1 MAAPVCPGSDRA
13 KIEEMPASMAHP
25 LPRWYLV
32 PVRVLVVT
40 FLCALLGFAVSLFVG
55 ILGVVVR
62 GRIRGV
68 HPNLTSAYR
77 SIALPAAAAISG
89 VALIAVTV
97 LEIRRYRQMKALGKI
112 AAASR

>member
-1 MAAPVCPGSDRA
+1 
-13 KIEEMPASMAHP
+13 MAHP
-25 LPRWYLV
+25 FPRWYLV

-40 FLCALLGFAVSLFVG
+40 FLCALLGFAVSLLLG

-77 SIALPAAAAISG
+77 AIAIPAAAAISG
-89 VALIAVTV
+89 VVLIAATV
-97 LEIRRYRQMKALGKI
+97 VEIRRYRQVKALQKI
-112 AAASR
+112 EEASR

>member
-1 MAAPVCPGSDRA
+1 MSAAS
-13 KIEEMPASMAHP
+13 KSLT

-40 FLCALLGFAVSLFVG
+40 FLCALLGFAVSLLLG